1 MILAAVPKPS
11 EEGVPTVNSF
21 VVHPAAF
28 QGNPEGRKIW
38 SALNEAKAHTL
49 HFLKLMWAYIWT
61 HKPQEV
67 LGINSE
73 NPFAMSAAMFSSF
86 LIDTL
91 AAVAPMRG
99 QNMGPD
105 AGELLW
111 IEDDNLQR
119 IVKKCLGILI
129 VICK

>member
-1 MILAAVPKPS
+1 MILAAVPRPVV
-11 EEGVPTVNSF
+11 EGESANTSF
-21 VVHPAAF
+21 VVHPAVF
-28 QGNPEGRKIW
+28 QGSGKGRKIW
-38 SALNEAKAHTL
+38 NSLNEAKANTL
-49 HFLKLMWAYIWT
+49 HFLKLMWAYLWT

-73 NPFAMSAAMFSSF
+73 NPFAMSAAMFCSF

-91 AAVAPMRG
+91 AQVALMRG

-105 AGELLW
+105 AGELLYL
-111 IEDDNLQR
+111 EDDHLQQ
-119 IVKKCLGILI
+119 IVKKCLGILT